1 MLARA
6 AAKLAEESLTSGAY
20 GSGNANT
27 NDYKAHAGREGLIG
41 EAVVDAARLGYYMG
55 MGCPTVAVNTALWGR
70 HTSLYHLPTDTGN
83 HSGGNHHRWDGSD
96 RLEIVSLAWD
106 H

>member
-6 AAKLAEESLTSGAY
+6 AAKLAEECLTSGAY

-55 MGCPTVAVNTALWGR
+55 MGCPTVAVRPYAELLCEWR
-70 HTSLYHLPTDTGN
+70 RKDQRSSPP
-83 HSGGNHHRWDGSD
+83 
-96 RLEIVSLAWD
+96 EE
-106 H
+106 

>member
-6 AAKLAEESLTSGAY
+6 AAKLAEECLPSGAY

-41 EAVVDAARLGYYMG
+41 EAVVDAARLEATT
-55 MGCPTVAVNTALWGR
+55 CTW
-70 HTSLYHLPTDTGN
+70 
-83 HSGGNHHRWDGSD
+83 
-96 RLEIVSLAWD
+96 AWAAPRSRSVC
-106 H
+106 

>member
-6 AAKLAEESLTSGAY
+6 AAKLAEECLPSGAY

-41 EAVVDAARLGYYMG
+41 EAVVDAGATGLLHGHWLPLGRGPYAELL
-55 MGCPTVAVNTALWGR
+55 CEWRRKDQRSSP
-70 HTSLYHLPTDTGN
+70 PED
-83 HSGGNHHRWDGSD
+83 
-96 RLEIVSLAWD
+96 
-106 H
+106 

>member
-6 AAKLAEESLTSGAY
+6 AAKLAEECLNSGAY

-55 MGCPTVAVNTALWGR
+55 CRKRALVGSVARQVVVLRAEN
-70 HTSLYHLPTDTGN
+70 
-83 HSGGNHHRWDGSD
+83 
-96 RLEIVSLAWD
+96 
-106 H
+106 

>member
-6 AAKLAEESLTSGAY
+6 AAKLAEECLTSGAY

-41 EAVVDAARLGYYMG
+41 EPR
-55 MGCPTVAVNTALWGR
+55 
-70 HTSLYHLPTDTGN
+70 
-83 HSGGNHHRWDGSD
+83 
-96 RLEIVSLAWD
+96 
-106 H
+106 